1 MSVTQYKWP
10 NQFDQSVEAPDTDRD
25 YYKFGDS
32 ILIWDESNEEIQTLG
47 KYALA
52 WSHCFCKLQ
61 LNGIDF
67 HFVFSQPF

>member
-1 MSVTQYKWP
+1 MSVAQYKWP
-10 NQFDQSVEAPDTDRD
+10 TQFDQTVEAPDSDRA

-52 WSHCFCKLQ
+52 C
-61 LNGIDF
+61 
-67 HFVFSQPF
+67 